1 MKTTLLLSL
10 LLLVSTGLRAES
22 AKAYQVTGPIVALTD
37 NVITVQKGD
46 EKWEIARTAA
56 TKVSGKLA
64 VGSKVTVYYKMSAD
78 SVDVKDAPA
87 EKKAEKAEKAA
98 KKAKGKPYA
107 ALAVEDDRVAVL
119 KSIEDG
125 PFFQKVR
132 GEMVVALYNQPGVW
146 KALGYEGPSAD
157 QGGYIHRGFDD
168 IDWLQS

>member
-1 MKTTLLLSL
+1 MNDRDQSPLLDRRWFLRRSAGAAALAGAIGILSD
-10 LLLVSTGLRAES
+10 TG
-22 AKAYQVTGPIVALTD
+22 VAQL
-37 NVITVQKGD
+37 
-46 EKWEIARTAA
+46 
-56 TKVSGKLA
+56 
-64 VGSKVTVYYKMSAD
+64 
-78 SVDVKDAPA
+78 DA
-87 EKKAEKAEKAA
+87 AA

-107 ALAVEDDRVAVL
+107 ALDAEDDRVAVL